1 MGVTPTT
8 CLTYMSL
15 IESSISKHLSKEEV
29 GTNERRAS
37 RRSLPSWSMAPELGK
52 MITAPTTSID
62 CPAHWR
68 SQDNSLL
75 SQLAAER
82 RQRKGEA
89 AVLAACFRT
98 PTPSPYSVKPLLV
111 LDLDGTLLDTAPS
124 GIRRGKP
131 SFTTSLGR
139 DAPATETRLRPGL
152 ADFLEAVRKDF
163 DLAVFTAA
171 SYSYAMTMI
180 EGINAVEP
188 GFSDALCCVFSRD
201 EAIITC
207 EAGRTTVTKSLQRL
221 ATHCGRPLRRCL
233 IVDDTPAT
241 YRRNPSNAL
250 PVPSYTGAEDD
261 VVLDHLADFLCAM
274 PKDGVPLDVTG
285 YALAP
290 PSATPL
296 LTERVDGRMLGG

>member
-1 MGVTPTT
+1 
-8 CLTYMSL
+8 
-15 IESSISKHLSKEEV
+15 
-29 GTNERRAS
+29 
-37 RRSLPSWSMAPELGK
+37 MAPELGK

-68 SQDNSLL
+68 SQDNALL

-221 ATHCGRPLRRCL
+221 ATHCGRPLSRCL